1 MDGRDLPGNPVWDDP
16 VIRPEAQG
24 EVVRFQCAEAAP
36 SRKREVAS
44 RSLASGKGQPEAVA
58 GGRGVLS

>member
-1 MDGRDLPGNPVWDDP
+1 MEGTYRVPVWDD
-16 VIRPEAQG
+16 RPEAQG
-24 EVVRFQCAEAAP
+24 EVVGAEAAP

-44 RSLASGKGQPEAVA
+44 RSLSSGKGQPEAVA